1 MEALAKEVWTSSSGI
16 SVQAYRTDKELEA
29 MAVTSGGGGGGGAG
43 AGFLVKVFKVFSL
56 DRVQQRCVD
65 QILMM
70 KIKGK

>member
-16 SVQAYRTDKELEA
+16 PVQAYRTDKELEA

-43 AGFLVKVFKVFSL
+43 AGFLVKVFSL